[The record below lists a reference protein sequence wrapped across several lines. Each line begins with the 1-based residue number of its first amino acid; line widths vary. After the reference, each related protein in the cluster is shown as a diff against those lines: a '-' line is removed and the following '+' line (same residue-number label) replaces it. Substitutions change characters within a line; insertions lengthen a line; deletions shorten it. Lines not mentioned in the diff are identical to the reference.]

1 MPSWT
6 SGIQP
11 GGAGSDRPSPADAR
25 LTYNLPVSWGSC
37 YSAATA
43 SEAHLVKGFLEHRGV
58 PCVLESD
65 GLTVYPSA
73 VMGLGVQV
81 LVPED
86 WLPVARKL
94 VAGRKAAR
102 GTRRGRVVRMPRR
115 SGS

>member
-1 MPSWT
+1 MPSWR

-11 GGAGSDRPSPADAR
+11 GGAGRDRPSPADPR
-25 LTYNLPVSWGSC
+25 LTYNFPVSWGSC

-43 SEAHLVKGFLEHRGV
+43 SEAHVVKGFLEHRGV
-58 PCVLESD
+58 PCLLESD

-94 VAGRKAAR
+94 VAGPGRVR
-102 GTRRGRVVRMPRR
+102 RPRRGRVVQLSLR

>member
-1 MPSWT
+1 M
-6 SGIQP
+6 
-11 GGAGSDRPSPADAR
+11 
-25 LTYNLPVSWGSC
+25 
-37 YSAATA
+37 
-43 SEAHLVKGFLEHRGV
+43 VKGFLELRGV

-65 GLTVYPSA
+65 GLSIYPSA

-94 VAGRKAAR
+94 VAGRSAVR
-102 GTRRGRVVRMPRR
+102 RPRRGRVVRLPRR